1 MSLKTGRKGKYK
13 GGSFASTFRA
23 GIAMKSPFNE
33 VAVASNEAADEMPR
47 SPADG
52 AAAAAN
58 AEPKSNPNDIIP
70 SDTEYSREEVDAYFQ
85 RRKLAKEKEELEKLK
100 KEQDPTTPG
109 EGDETPPEDP
119 TGDGGTI
126 GFSDDYDET
135 DTAKSIREEN
145 RENKKEIREAAK
157 AEKEAAKSKFKD
169 AKADIKASGVKGKAK
184 RQAKKAAR
192 QDKKADKKDIRKS
205 KKAAKKDN
213 RAKKK
218 AAKKAR
224 KGRK

>member
-47 SPADG
+47 SPVDG

-100 KEQDPTTPG
+100 KQEDPTTPG
-109 EGDETPPEDP
+109 GGDETP

-135 DTAKSIREEN
+135 DTAKSIRQES

-169 AKADIKASGVKGKAK
+169 VKADIKASGLKGKAK
-184 RQAKKAAR
+184 RKAKSAAR
-192 QDKKADKKDIRKS
+192 KDKRAAKKDIRQDKR
-205 KKAAKKDN
+205 AAKKSN